1 MTETCE
7 GYQGQDCENEV
18 AIALEIEHG
27 MGRRTERLCEQH
39 GERVKTDISVPQSD
53 EEIIKETQL

>member
-7 GYQGQDCENEV
+7 GYQGEDCDSEV
-18 AIALEIEHG
+18 AIELEIEHG

-39 GERVKTDISVPQSD
+39 AERVKTDISVPQSD
-53 EEIIKETQL
+53 EDILTETQL